1 MAYFRLEGTEVPS
14 PLAQT
19 VEVLHLL
26 PDHLKELLL
35 KLPSSIQ
42 GGLEEIRLRCERPLH
57 LRWAGGEGWVTPS
70 GEVTMVRGEA
80 YQVRHKDIQF
90 TVQAITNNSLY
101 ALENELR
108 SGYVTVKGGHR
119 VGLAGEA
126 VVERGEVLTLKNISS
141 LNIRLARSITG
152 CARPLLPYLL
162 QSDGYPYHIL
172 LLSPPR
178 CGKTTLLRDLIRYFS
193 LGVPEL
199 GLPGLNV
206 GVVDERSEIAGCYQG
221 VPQLDVGPR
230 TDVLDRCPKVRG
242 LLMLVRSMGPEVVAT
257 DEVGEPAELEALKE
271 VLHAGVTLLA
281 SVHASSVEELRRRP
295 GWLGLLEQGVWQRL
309 VILGRR
315 LGPGTVEAVLEGREY
330 RDLLAGPRRF
340 LPAAGG
346 PGGGRAGC

>member
-42 GGLEEIRLRCERPLH
+42 EGLEEIRLRCERPLH
-57 LRWAGGEGWVTPS
+57 LRWAGGEGWVTPA
-70 GEVTMVRGEA
+70 GEVTMVRSEA
-80 YQVRHKDIQF
+80 YQVRHKDIQL

-162 QSDGYPYHIL
+162 RSDGHPYHIL

-257 DEVGEPAELEALKE
+257 DEVGEPAELE
-271 VLHAGVTLLA
+271 
-281 SVHASSVEELRRRP
+281 
-295 GWLGLLEQGVWQRL
+295 
-309 VILGRR
+309 
-315 LGPGTVEAVLEGREY
+315 
-330 RDLLAGPRRF
+330 
-340 LPAAGG
+340 
-346 PGGGRAGC
+346 